1 LLRARFDQLKGMKA
15 FRSEDKA
22 KASQDQAMVRS
33 VNR

>member
-1 LLRARFDQLKGMKA
+1 MKA